1 MARSNAHAQRY
12 SSSKLSPLKPDIQ
25 ITVMSVSSPN
35 LSAERDLTTSHL
47 AVKPAPKP
55 VNKAGKQLPVLP
67 AQSTYHRYRRAIQFA
82 CFLVFVALPFFNVM
96 RFDIPRQRFYF
107 AGYEL
112 WISEFG
118 ILFFS
123 LLFLLYVV
131 AAASMLYGRIYCG
144 YFCPQMIFSEAS
156 LAVEDRLKKFINKR
170 FIKLPAKQRQWMSGA
185 LFYAVLLMA
194 SVFLAFVFISYFVE
208 PRDLLGRL
216 FTLDIRTAGG
226 IAGAATTLIIFL
238 DFAFVRQ
245 GFCKTI
251 CPYGYLQGMLGDKE
265 TLLVQYRDGQGKD
278 KVCIECKKCV
288 RVCHMGIDIRNSPY
302 QIECIHCGECIDACE
317 DVLSRLGKPG
327 LIHYAWGEK
336 GELLSDKKTP
346 LLRRLGL
353 RDAKRVIV
361 ALVLL
366 FYASGLFVVLSM
378 RDNVLVK
385 IAPIRAELFRLGE
398 DGRIYNKFRMTVANR
413 QGSDAELTLSLENLP
428 NAQIELEQPLK
439 LKATEERKLEFEI
452 SVSSQGLPPGVNH
465 FQITSHVEPGGE
477 TTNSKMTFI
486 TPTER
491 KTK

>member
-1 MARSNAHAQRY
+1 
-12 SSSKLSPLKPDIQ
+12 
-25 ITVMSVSSPN
+25 MSVSSPN
-35 LSAERDLTTSHL
+35 LSAERGLAGQSPS
-47 AVKPAPKP
+47 AVKPVLKP
-55 VNKAGKQLPVLP
+55 ANKPSGKPLPVLP
-67 AQSTYHRYRRAIQFA
+67 SQSTYHRYRRAIQFA
-82 CFLVFVALPFFNVM
+82 CFLIFVALPFFNVM

-112 WISEFG
+112 WINEFG

-123 LLFLLYVV
+123 MLFMLYVV
-131 AAASMLYGRIYCG
+131 TAASMLYGRIYCG

-156 LAVEDRLKKFINKR
+156 LALEERLKKFINKR
-170 FIKLPAKQRQWMSGA
+170 FIKLPAKRRQLMSGA
-185 LFYAVLLMA
+185 MFYAVLTVA
-194 SVFLAFVFISYFVE
+194 AVFLAFVFISYFVE

-216 FTLDIRTAGG
+216 FSLDIRTAGG
-226 IAGAATTLIIFL
+226 IAGATTTLIVFL

-245 GFCKTI
+245 TFCKTI

-265 TLLVQYRDGQGKD
+265 TLIVQYRDGQAKE

-288 RVCHMGIDIRNSPY
+288 RVCHMGIDIRNSPF

-317 DVLSRLGKPG
+317 DVLGRLGKPG

-378 RDNVLVK
+378 RDNVMVK
-385 IAPIRAELFRLGE
+385 IAPIRTELFRLGD
-398 DGRIYNKFRMTVANR
+398 DGRVYNKFRMTVANR
-413 QGSDAELTLSLENLP
+413 QGKEVELTLALENLP

-439 LKATEERKLEFEI
+439 LKPAEERRLEFEI
-452 SVSSQGLPPGVNH
+452 VAPSSALPQGVNR
-465 FQITSHVEPGGE
+465 FQIISRAVPGGE
-477 TTNSKMTFI
+477 TTTSEMTFI

-491 KTK
+491 KSK

>member
-1 MARSNAHAQRY
+1 
-12 SSSKLSPLKPDIQ
+12 
-25 ITVMSVSSPN
+25 MSVSSPN
-35 LSAERDLTTSHL
+35 LSAERELTRQSPS
-47 AVKPAPKP
+47 AIKPAPKP
-55 VNKAGKQLPVLP
+55 VNKSGKQLPVLP
-67 AQSTYHRYRRAIQFA
+67 SQSTYHRYRRAIQFA
-82 CFLVFVALPFFNVM
+82 CFLIFVALPFFNVM

-123 LLFLLYVV
+123 LLFLLYVI

-170 FIKLPAKQRQWMSGA
+170 FIKLPAKRRQLMSGV
-185 LFYAVLLMA
+185 LFYATMLAA

-226 IAGAATTLIIFL
+226 IAGAATTLIAFL
-238 DFAFVRQ
+238 DFAFLRQ
-245 GFCKTI
+245 RFCTTV

-265 TLLVQYRDGQGKD
+265 TLLVQYRDGQGQD

-336 GELLSDKKTP
+336 GELLTDKKTS

-385 IAPIRAELFRLGE
+385 IAPIRAELYRLGD
-398 DGRIYNKFRMTVANR
+398 DGHVYNKFRMTVANR
-413 QGSDAELTLSLENLP
+413 QGQDAELTLTLQNLP
-428 NAQIELEQPLK
+428 GAQIQLEQPLR
-439 LKATEERKLEFEI
+439 LESGDERQLEFEI
-452 SVSSQGLPPGVNH
+452 AAPPQALPPGVNH
-465 FQITSHVEPGGE
+465 FQIVSRAEPGNE
-477 TTNSKMTFI
+477 TTTANMTFI

-491 KTK
+491 KPK

>member
-1 MARSNAHAQRY
+1 MNF
-12 SSSKLSPLKPDIQ
+12 
-25 ITVMSVSSPN
+25 MSVSSPN
-35 LSAERDLTTSHL
+35 LSAELELTGQNPS

-55 VNKAGKQLPVLP
+55 VNKSGKQLPVLP

-82 CFLVFVALPFFNVM
+82 CFLIFVALPFFNVM

-112 WISEFG
+112 LISEFG

-123 LLFLLYVV
+123 LLFLLYVI

-156 LAVEDRLKKFINKR
+156 LAVEDRLKKIINKR
-170 FIKLPAKQRQWMSGA
+170 FIKFPAKRRQWMSGA
-185 LFYAVLLMA
+185 LFYAVLLIA
-194 SVFLAFVFISYFVE
+194 SVFLSFVFISYFVE

-216 FTLDIRTAGG
+216 LALDIRTAGG
-226 IAGAATTLIIFL
+226 IAGAATTLITFL
-238 DFAFVRQ
+238 DFAFLRQ
-245 GFCKTI
+245 RFCKTI

-265 TLLVQYRDGQGKD
+265 TLLVQYRDGQGQD
-278 KVCIECKKCV
+278 KICIECKKCV

-302 QIECIHCGECIDACE
+302 QMECIHCGECIDACE

-336 GELLSDKKTP
+336 GELLTDKKTSF
-346 LLRRLGL
+346 LRRLGL

-385 IAPIRAELFRLGE
+385 IAPIRTELYRLGD
-398 DGRIYNKFRMTVANR
+398 DGQVYNKFRMTVANR
-413 QGSDAELTLSLENLP
+413 QGHDAELTLTLQNLP
-428 NAQIELEQPLK
+428 GAQIQLEQPLK
-439 LKATEERKLEFEI
+439 LKSGEERQLEFEI
-452 SVSSQGLPPGVNH
+452 AAPPQALPPGVNH
-465 FQITSHVEPGGE
+465 FQIVSRAEPGNE
-477 TTNSKMTFI
+477 TSTANMTFI

-491 KTK
+491 KSK

>member
-1 MARSNAHAQRY
+1 
-12 SSSKLSPLKPDIQ
+12 
-25 ITVMSVSSPN
+25 MSVSSPN
-35 LSAERDLTTSHL
+35 LSAERGL
-47 AVKPAPKP
+47 AGQTPSAIKSVPKPANKP
-55 VNKAGKQLPVLP
+55 NGKQLPVLP
-67 AQSTYHRYRRAIQFA
+67 AQSTYHRYRRIIQFA

-96 RFDIPRQRFYF
+96 RFDIPRQRFFF

-112 WISEFG
+112 WINEFG

-123 LLFLLYVV
+123 MLFMLYVV
-131 AAASMLYGRIYCG
+131 TAASMLYGRIYCG

-156 LAVEDRLKKFINKR
+156 LALEERLKKFINKR
-170 FIKLPAKQRQWMSGA
+170 FIKLPAKKRQLMSGA
-185 LFYAVLLMA
+185 LFYAVLVVA
-194 SVFLAFVFISYFVE
+194 AIFLAFVFISYFVE

-216 FTLDIRTAGG
+216 FSLDIRTAGG

-245 GFCKTI
+245 TFCKTI

-265 TLLVQYRDGQGKD
+265 TLIVQYRDGKD
-278 KVCIECKKCV
+278 KEKVCIECKKCV
-288 RVCHMGIDIRNSPY
+288 RVCHMGIDIRNSPF

-317 DVLSRLGKPG
+317 DVLGRLGKPG

-361 ALVLL
+361 ALLL
-366 FYASGLFVVLSM
+366 VFYASGLFVVLSM
-378 RDNVLVK
+378 RDNVMVK
-385 IAPIRAELFRLGE
+385 IAPVRTELYRLGD

-413 QGSDAELTLSLENLP
+413 QGKDASLTLSLEHLP
-428 NAQIELEQPLK
+428 GAQIELEQPLK
-439 LKATEERKLEFEI
+439 LQPAEERQLQFEV
-452 SVSSQGLPPGVNH
+452 SVPPQALPQGVNH
-465 FQITSHVEPGGE
+465 FEIVSRVEPGGD
-477 TTNSKMTFI
+477 TTNTPMTFI

-491 KTK
+491 KPR